1 LDQREKFTK
10 CVSHESTDV
19 KTRATKLSFLSLEII
34 LEIQNG
40 AQRRGERRE
49 ERGERREEGE
59 RKERV
64 KLKQKMKASLK
75 QDGNTFGT
83 TRSEIKK
90 QNQEA
95 FEEQQRNKF
104 ISYNKFNLILCTVI
118 HRNNQFIDPELDA
131 PPIDPHKSIQNNT
144 TQHKTKHASEQ

>member
-1 LDQREKFTK
+1 MDQRENFTK

-19 KTRATKLSFLSLEII
+19 KTRTTKLSFLSLEII

-75 QDGNTFGT
+75 QDGNIFGT

-90 QNQEA
+90 QKQEA
-95 FEEQQRNKF
+95 FEEQQRNK
-104 ISYNKFNLILCTVI
+104 L
-118 HRNNQFIDPELDA
+118 
-131 PPIDPHKSIQNNT
+131 
-144 TQHKTKHASEQ
+144 